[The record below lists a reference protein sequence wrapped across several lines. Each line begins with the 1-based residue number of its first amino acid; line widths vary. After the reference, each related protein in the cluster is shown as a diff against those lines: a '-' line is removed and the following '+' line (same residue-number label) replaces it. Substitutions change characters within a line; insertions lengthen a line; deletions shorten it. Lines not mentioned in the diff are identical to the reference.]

1 MHSLDTVLE
10 SQWAEKAEM
19 INEQPQVFER
29 WLAEMI
35 NEQPEARHDVALSN
49 MVQGQADVPAEVP
62 AVVNPGKGG
71 SQSLM
76 NTEVDLIKVAEL
88 AVIYSNS
95 DLPCLTDPHMI
106 DDGTV
111 YNLCLIECV
120 WIQDDTGIIIAY
132 HYLSLSH
139 FVYFMQNRTAFVM
152 KHKT

>member
-1 MHSLDTVLE
+1 MHSLDMVLDR
-10 SQWAEKAEM
+10 QWAEIEDMIQSAEM

-29 WLAEMI
+29 LSAEMI
-35 NEQPEARHDVALSN
+35 IEQPEARHDVALSN
-49 MVQGQADVPAEVP
+49 MVQVQAEVP
-62 AVVNPGKGG
+62 AVVNPGKGE

-120 WIQDDTGIIIAY
+120 
-132 HYLSLSH
+132 
-139 FVYFMQNRTAFVM
+139 
-152 KHKT
+152 